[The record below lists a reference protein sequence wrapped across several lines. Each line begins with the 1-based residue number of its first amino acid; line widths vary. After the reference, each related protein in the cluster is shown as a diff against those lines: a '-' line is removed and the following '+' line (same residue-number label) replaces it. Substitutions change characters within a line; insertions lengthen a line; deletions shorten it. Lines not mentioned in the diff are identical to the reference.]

1 MLEKLRK
8 PTIVAGV
15 LGAIKLATDTF
26 GLNIITDD
34 QVNAIANGIAAIAAV
49 IAALINRD
57 APKAE

>member
-8 PTIVAGV
+8 PTIIAG
-15 LGAIKLATDTF
+15 LIGAIKLATDAF

-34 QVNAIANGIAAIAAV
+34 QVNAIANGVAAAAAI

-57 APKAE
+57 ETAK